1 MLDAAAAAAQTPHL
15 TRGRQNVILRRR
27 SPTPH
32 RTLALVQAPSD
43 RASELAAWLS
53 RTALGDRVAF
63 AALYQATSAHLFGVI
78 LRINRDRSLAEELL
92 QDIYVNIWRAA
103 GGFDAARAQP
113 MTWLVS
119 IARNR
124 AIDSLRRAK
133 ADVKTVSRSLP
144 GADGEDDGDLL
155 AALPSEAAGPLQL
168 LEQAADARA
177 LTHCVRQLSAEQ
189 QQCVALAYYQGLSHA
204 EVAEHLV
211 QPLGT
216 VKSWVRRALSAL
228 KSCLARAADAAEAST
243 QAPARGA

>member
-1 MLDAAAAAAQTPHL
+1 MPTLPD
-15 TRGRQNVILRRR
+15 RG
-27 SPTPH
+27 
-32 RTLALVQAPSD
+32 
-43 RASELAAWLS
+43 SELAGWLA

-63 AALYQATSAHLFGVI
+63 AALYRATSAHLFGVV
-78 LRINRDRSLAEELL
+78 LRINRDRSQAEELL

-103 GGFDAARAQP
+103 GSFDAARAQP

-144 GADGEDDGDLL
+144 GAQGDDGGEDDIDLL
-155 AALPSEAAGPLQL
+155 AALPSDAAGPLQL

-204 EVAEHLV
+204 EVADHLV

-216 VKSWVRRALSAL
+216 VKSWVRRALGAL
-228 KSCLARAADAAEAST
+228 KQCLARAAAATDGAAQS
-243 QAPARGA
+243 PARGA

>member
-1 MLDAAAAAAQTPHL
+1 MAPAQ
-15 TRGRQNVILRRR
+15 V
-27 SPTPH
+27 
-32 RTLALVQAPSD
+32 PSD
-43 RASELAAWLS
+43 RAPELAGWLA
-53 RTALGDRVAF
+53 RTALGDRAAF

-78 LRINRDRSLAEELL
+78 LRINRDRSQAEELL

-133 ADVKTVSRSLP
+133 TDVKTVSRSAP
-144 GADGEDDGDLL
+144 GAEGEEDMDLL

-168 LEQAADARA
+168 LEQAAAARE
-177 LTHCVRQLSAEQ
+177 LTRCVRQLSAEQ

-204 EVAEHLV
+204 EVAEHLTH
-211 QPLGT
+211 PLGT

-228 KSCLARAADAAEAST
+228 KSCLARAAHAGDAATAAT
-243 QAPARGA
+243 QTPAGGA